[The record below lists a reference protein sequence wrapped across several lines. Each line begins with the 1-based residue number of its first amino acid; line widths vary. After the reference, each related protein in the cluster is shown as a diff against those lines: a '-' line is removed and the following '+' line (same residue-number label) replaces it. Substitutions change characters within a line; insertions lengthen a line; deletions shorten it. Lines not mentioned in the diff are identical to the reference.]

1 MLAVI
6 LVLLGYVY
14 LTLRILF
21 YGLRII
27 NFTVSLAVIAVGFIV
42 IPFWIVHH
50 LTKPRRRAA
59 APAQQPAPAP
69 AKPAASPAMRECTFR
84 VAGVTFENDDGTSRQ
99 EILRHL
105 KFRDEPYAEPDTDL
119 TLDLVETT
127 FEDELAIEVRLNDYQ
142 IGFVPR
148 NKISQVKAA
157 LDSCAWS
164 ADEYSIYGGLK
175 DEDGSRHPFGCEITI
190 SWAD

>member
-21 YGLRII
+21 HGLRII

-59 APAQQPAPAP
+59 APTQQPAPAP

-105 KFRDEPYAEPDTDL
+105 KFEDEPYYDPDDEPMVGL
-119 TLDLVETT
+119 METS
-127 FEDELAIEVRLNDYQ
+127 FNNELAIEVAINGYQ

-148 NKISQVKAA
+148 QKISQVKAA
-157 LDSCAWS
+157 LDSYAWTV
-164 ADEYSIYGGLK
+164 DKCNIYGGSIDSTGEK
-175 DEDGSRHPFGCEITI
+175 HSYGCEITI
-190 SWAD
+190 SWAG